1 MENRQAKTDIYVGIN
16 GTGKTSLLKEVITQ
30 MNKQGHRI
38 LIVTPDSLEWREVPT
53 ISYRLK
59 HHIKTYTGM
68 RRIVYYDDCLSD
80 VQKYFS
86 NGVLVLDDA
95 RDYIQAQTDSVMRWL
110 KLRRRQAGIDLFS
123 VFHGLSQVPPEFFT
137 FTSQMWLFY
146 TTDNLK
152 RRSDCLEEHIYNE
165 IQNAKQDILKEV
177 NEGNMYARRL
187 ISLDKRFEIN
197 NK

>member
-1 MENRQAKTDIYVGIN
+1 MENRQAKTDIFVGIN

-30 MNKQGHRI
+30 MNNSGHRI
-38 LIVTPDSLEWREVPT
+38 LIVTPDALEWRDVPT
-53 ISYRLK
+53 ISNKLK
-59 HHIKTYTGM
+59 HHIKTYVGM
-68 RRIVYYDDCLSD
+68 RRIVYYDNCLED

-95 RDYIQAQTDSVMRWL
+95 RDYIKAQTDSVMRWL
-110 KLRRRQAGIDLFS
+110 KLRRRQSGIDLFA

-152 RRSDCLEEHIYNE
+152 RRSECLEEHLYTE
-165 IQNAKQDILKEV
+165 IQNEKQNILKEV
-177 NEGNMYARRL
+177 ENGNQYARRL
-187 ISLDKRFEIN
+187 ITLDKRFEFN